1 MIRERPDVPE
11 QTAYT
16 MHHFSQANPEGPGQ
30 EDVPALLRRVADTI
44 ESLGDVE
51 IYDVIMHDEITE
63 DGNQPSLT
71 VYFDYRTGRA

>member
-1 MIRERPDVPE
+1 M
-11 QTAYT
+11 
-16 MHHFSQANPEGPGQ
+16 
-30 EDVPALLRRVADTI
+30 PALLRRVADTI
-44 ESLGDVE
+44 ESLGNVE